1 MDLTEDD
8 VLEILNLIEQ
18 SHFDYFRLQSAD
30 LNLTVSKGGYIP
42 PDGRGAPAAPS
53 TPAAEEAPGASAPAE
68 VFNPAAA
75 EPIPLLEDTPV
86 PDGLVPIAAP
96 MVGTFYRASEPGADP
111 FVEVG
116 ARVDV
121 DTTVGLVEVMKVFTS
136 ISAGTKG
143 TISQI
148 VVANAQFV
156 EKGAVLF
163 FVTPDGAPAG
173 EAAP

>member
-8 VLEILNLIEQ
+8 VLEILKLIEQ

-42 PDGRGAPAAPS
+42 ADSQPVRAPAGDAAPRAS
-53 TPAAEEAPGASAPAE
+53 VPTEEVS
-68 VFNPAAA
+68 NPAAA
-75 EPIPLLEDTPV
+75 EATPLPEDLPV
-86 PDGLVPIAAP
+86 PDGLVAIAAP
-96 MVGTFYRASEPGADP
+96 MVGTFYRAPEPGADP

-116 ARVDV
+116 ARVGA

-136 ISAGTKG
+136 VPAGTKG
-143 TISQI
+143 II
-148 VVANAQFV
+148 AEIKVANAQFV

-163 FVTPDGAPAG
+163 YLTPDDAPSAG
-173 EAAP
+173 EPAP

>member
-18 SHFDYFRLQSAD
+18 SQFDYFRLQSAD

-42 PDGRGAPAAPS
+42 SGSDAAPAPV
-53 TPAAEEAPGASAPAE
+53 PAAEEGSGVALPAE
-68 VFNPAAA
+68 VSNPAAA
-75 EPIPLLEDTPV
+75 EPAPLPEEAPM
-86 PDGLVPIAAP
+86 PEGLVAVAAP

-116 ARVDV
+116 SRVDA

-136 ISAGTKG
+136 IPAGTNG
-143 TISQI
+143 TISEI
-148 VVANAQFV
+148 VAANAQFV
-156 EKGAVLF
+156 EKGAVLY
-163 FVTPDGAPAG
+163 FVTPDDATAG
-173 EAAP
+173 EGTA